1 MNSGRIVISDFEND
15 FPDEL
20 EHALESLYHSPFAT
34 LAHHRHYCDLRRGV
48 HAYVARGGD
57 KQMLAALLWR
67 REGRIA
73 RVLNEQIALTKEEL
87 SRFARHVFATQKDI
101 DVIEFHAVHA
111 ESPELPELPL
121 PRQRFD
127 CAEDIV
133 LSLPDSVDAYR
144 ASLGKS
150 TRSYLNRYMNKLR
163 RDHPDMRHEVIEKNG
178 IGEDQV
184 RRIVELN
191 HARMMQ
197 GRRRASTIDE
207 AELARILDLVRR
219 YGLLT
224 QVHIDGQVRAGTIEL
239 QLGNHYF
246 LQVIAH
252 DCAYNDYGLGTL
264 CCYLAICE
272 CIARG
277 GEEYHFLWG
286 RYPYKVRLLGRQRK
300 LQHIALY
307 RDRTRL
313 ALHCGLFTA
322 NALRAVQFHNH
333 DWLMNHLHQPD
344 LLGRGL
350 RTAAQGA
357 HAVRGMLALPR
368 SIAHAA
374 VHAARSHRKAG

>member
-1 MNSGRIVISDFEND
+1 MNSDRILISDFENE

-48 HAYVARGGD
+48 HAYVARGSD
-57 KQMLAALLWR
+57 RQVRAALLWR
-67 REGRIA
+67 REGRVA
-73 RVLNEQIALTKEEL
+73 RVLNEQIELTKEEL
-87 SRFARHVFATQKDI
+87 GRFARHVFATRKDI
-101 DVIEFHAVHA
+101 DIIELHAVHA
-111 ESPELPELPL
+111 ELPERDELPL

-163 RDHPDMRHEVIEKNG
+163 RDHPGMRHEVIEKDD
-178 IGEDQV
+178 ISESQV
-184 RRIVELN
+184 RRIVALN
-191 HARMMQ
+191 HARM
-197 GRRRASTIDE
+197 RERCRASAIDE
-207 AELARILDLVRR
+207 DELARILELVRR

-239 QLGNHYF
+239 QLGQHYF
-246 LQVIAH
+246 LQMIAH

-277 GEEYHFLWG
+277 GTEYHFLWG
-286 RYPYKVRLLGRQRK
+286 RYPYKTRLLGRQRR

-307 RDRTRL
+307 RDGARL
-313 ALHCGLFTA
+313 ALHCGLAAA
-322 NALRAVQFHNH
+322 NAWHAGQFRRH

-344 LLGRGL
+344 LLGAGL
-350 RTAAQGA
+350 RAAARGA
-357 HAVRGMLALPR
+357 HAVRGMLAFPR

-374 VHAARSHRKAG
+374 AQAARSHRKAG